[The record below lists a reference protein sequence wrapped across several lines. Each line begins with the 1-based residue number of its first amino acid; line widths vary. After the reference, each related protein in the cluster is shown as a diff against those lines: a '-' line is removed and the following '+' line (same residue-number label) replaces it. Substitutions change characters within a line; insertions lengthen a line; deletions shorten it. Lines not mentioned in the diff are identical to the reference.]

1 MHIIIVIAIIL
12 AAIVLCIYLLLR
24 ARRNLV
30 RAARQ
35 LDKDWLEIDLF
46 IKQQNDDLPRLLQT
60 CRSYMPAAHP
70 ALEAVA
76 GARSDYQKAASMR
89 EKSEIYCKIAAALRA
104 LFSAAGA
111 FDGLKASS
119 AYLQL
124 HSRLSELEEKIDARR
139 DLYNDDVARWNA
151 RLARFPGSLFAGKGN
166 LKPRLP
172 AAT

>member
-1 MHIIIVIAIIL
+1 MHILIVVAIIL
-12 AAIVLCIYLLLR
+12 AAILLGIYLLLR
-24 ARRNLV
+24 TRRNLV

-60 CRSYMPAAHP
+60 CRSYMSAAAP

-76 GARSDYQKAASMR
+76 AARGAYQKAASMR
-89 EKSEIYCKIAAALRA
+89 EKSEGYCKITAALHA
-104 LFSAAGA
+104 LASAADG
-111 FDGLKASS
+111 FDGLKSNN
-119 AYLQL
+119 AYLQI
-124 HSRLSELEEKIDARR
+124 HGRLSDLAEKIDARR

-166 LKPRLP
+166 LTPRPP